1 MRMPNGYG
9 SVIKLKGKRRKP
21 YAVRTSEIME
31 YVEIDAPKELKS
43 GYRYDF
49 KRHNFKWKKKDQV
62 WSAIAT
68 DSVKDFAEKMMATEG
83 YEYAVVFR
91 QTFKYLEY
99 FEKQERAYS
108 YLAELN
114 NAEVIPEHIRF
125 SETPTFAEMYDKWKR
140 YRNSLPDKIG
150 KSTWRNY
157 EIAFNHLADL
167 HHKKF
172 NALRTDEVQ
181 ECINK
186 WTCKSNS
193 TVSNI
198 RTALN
203 NMYKYAL
210 MNNYIEK
217 DLSQFFVYSWVEPSE
232 QIHSRYTDEEIA
244 VLWANLYVVNNVD
257 LILITIYSG
266 LRPTELLEITT
277 DNVHLD
283 EQYMVG
289 GIKTEAG
296 IDRVIPIADK
306 ILPLIK
312 NRYDKNKRFL
322 VNNKYGNH
330 YTYGSYVSANF
341 NTVMNRLQMQ
351 HLPHDGRHTFASLM
365 DNVGANEVCLK
376 LIMGHSM
383 KNDVTKGVYTHKTI
397 PQLIEEVNKI

>member
-1 MRMPNGYG
+1 M
-9 SVIKLKGKRRKP
+9 
-21 YAVRTSEIME
+21 
-31 YVEIDAPKELKS
+31 
-43 GYRYDF
+43 
-49 KRHNFKWKKKDQV
+49 
-62 WSAIAT
+62 
-68 DSVKDFAEKMMATEG
+68 
-83 YEYAVVFR
+83 VFR

-198 RTALN
+198 RTVLN

-210 MNNYIEK
+210 MNNYIER

-283 EQYMVG
+283 EQYMIG

-383 KNDVTKGVYTHKTI
+383 RNDVTKGVYTHKTI

>member
-99 FEKQERAYS
+99 FEKQERSYS

-150 KSTWRNY
+150 KSTGRNY

-198 RTALN
+198 RTVLN

-232 QIHSRYTDEEIA
+232 QIHSIYMDEEIA

-283 EQYMVG
+283 EQYMIG

-312 NRYDKNKRFL
+312 NRYDKSKRFL

-383 KNDVTKGVYTHKTI
+383 RNDVTKGVYTHKTI

>member
-198 RTALN
+198 RTVLN

-232 QIHSRYTDEEIA
+232 QIHSRYTDDEIA

>member
-1 MRMPNGYG
+1 MRLPNGYG

-21 YAVRTSEIME
+21 YAVRTSEIVE
-31 YVEIDAPKELKS
+31 YIEIDAPPDLPKAVLN
-43 GYRYDF
+43 DF
-49 KRHNFKWKKKDQV
+49 KRFNFKYKWRSQS
-62 WSAIAT
+62 WSAVST
-68 DSVKDFAEKMMATEG
+68 DAAQEYAKDLMESDG
-83 YEYAVVFR
+83 YEYSIVYKQA
-91 QTFKYLEY
+91 FKYLEY
-99 FEKQERAYS
+99 FTKQEHAYS
-108 YLAELN
+108 YLSELN
-114 NAEVIPEHIRF
+114 NAEVVPEHIRY
-125 SETPTFAEMYDKWKR
+125 SETPTFAEMYDKWKH
-140 YRNSLPDKIG
+140 YRKALPDKISS
-150 KSTWRNY
+150 STWRNY
-157 EIAFNHLADL
+157 EIAFNHLSDL

-172 NALRTDEVQ
+172 NTLRTDEVQ

-198 RTALN
+198 RTVLN

-217 DLSQFFVYSWVEPSE
+217 DLSQFFVYSWAGPAE
-232 QIHSRYTDEEIA
+232 QIHSRYSDEEIA
-244 VLWANLYVVNNVD
+244 LLWSNLYVINNVD
-257 LILITIYSG
+257 LILITIYTG

-277 DNVHLD
+277 DNVHIE

-289 GIKTEAG
+289 GMKTEAG
-296 IDRVIPIADK
+296 TDRIIPIADK

-312 NRYDKNKRFL
+312 NRYDPDRRFL

-341 NTVMNRLQMQ
+341 NTVMNRLQMK

-365 DNVGANEVCLK
+365 DNAGANEVCLK

>member
-1 MRMPNGYG
+1 MRLPNGYG

-21 YAVRTSEIME
+21 YAVRTSEISE
-31 YVEIDAPKELKS
+31 FVEIDAPKEPPSNILRDFV
-43 GYRYDF
+43 RY
-49 KRHNFKWKKKDQV
+49 NFKWQWRKQV
-62 WSAIAT
+62 WSAI
-68 DSVKDFAEKMMATEG
+68 SSEPVLSFAEDLMQEEG
-83 YEYAVVFR
+83 YEYSISYR

-99 FEKQERAYS
+99 FAKQEHAYS
-108 YLAELN
+108 YLSELN
-114 NAEVIPEHIRF
+114 NADVVAEHIRYA
-125 SETPTFAEMYDKWKR
+125 ETPTFAEMYGKWKN
-140 YRNSLPDKIG
+140 YRKALPDKI
-150 KSTWRNY
+150 SSNTWRNY
-157 EIAFNHLADL
+157 EIAFNHLSDL

-198 RTALN
+198 RTVLN
-203 NMYKYAL
+203 NLYKYAL

-217 DLSQFFVYSWVEPSE
+217 DLSQFFVYSWVDPAE
-232 QIHSRYTDEEIA
+232 QIHSRYTNEEIA
-244 VLWANLYVVNNVD
+244 TLWSKLYVINNVD
-257 LILITIYSG
+257 LILITIYTG

-283 EQYMVG
+283 EQYMIG
-289 GIKTEAG
+289 GMKTEAG
-296 IDRVIPIADK
+296 TDRVIPIADK
-306 ILPLIK
+306 ILPLVK
-312 NRYDKNKRFL
+312 NRYDANRRFL

-341 NTVMNRLQMQ
+341 NTVMNKLNMK

-365 DNVGANEVCLK
+365 DDAGANEVCIK

-383 KNDVTKGVYTHKTI
+383 KNNVTKGVYTHKTTQ
-397 PQLIEEVNKI
+397 QLIDEVNKI

>member
-1 MRMPNGYG
+1 MRLPNGYG
-9 SVIKLKGKRRKP
+9 SVVKLKGKRRKP
-21 YAVRTSEIME
+21 YAVRTSEIVE
-31 YVEIDAPKELKS
+31 YVEIEAPRELPNDMT
-43 GYRYDF
+43 YDF
-49 KRHNFKWKKKDQV
+49 KRFNFKWNYKSEI
-62 WSAIAT
+62 WSAVST
-68 DSVKDFAEKMMATEG
+68 DNVR
-83 YEYAVVFR
+83 EYAKEIMTTKGFEYNITFR

-99 FEKQERAYS
+99 FTKQEQAYS
-108 YLAELN
+108 YLSELN
-114 NAEVIPEHIRF
+114 NAEVVPEHIRY
-125 SETPTFAEMYDKWKR
+125 SETPTFAEMYDKWKK
-140 YRNSLPDKIG
+140 YRKSLPDKIANN
-150 KSTWRNY
+150 TWRNY
-157 EIAFNHLADL
+157 EIAFNHLSDL

-198 RTALN
+198 RTVLN

-217 DLSQFFVYSWVEPSE
+217 DLSRFFVYSWVEPAE
-232 QIHSRYTDEEIA
+232 QIHSRYTTEEIA
-244 VLWANLYVVNNVD
+244 ILWANLYVINNVD
-257 LILITIYSG
+257 LILITIYTG

-277 DNVHLD
+277 DNVHIE
-283 EQYMVG
+283 EQYMIG

-296 IDRVIPIADK
+296 IDRIIPIADK

-312 NRYDKNKRFL
+312 NRYDPNRRFL

-351 HLPHDGRHTFASLM
+351 HLPHDGRHTFASMM
-365 DNVGANEVCLK
+365 DDIGANEVCTK

-383 KNDVTKGVYTHKTI
+383 RNDVTKSVYTHKSI
-397 PQLIEEVNKI
+397 DQLIAEVNKL

>member
-1 MRMPNGYG
+1 
-9 SVIKLKGKRRKP
+9 
-21 YAVRTSEIME
+21 
-31 YVEIDAPKELKS
+31 
-43 GYRYDF
+43 
-49 KRHNFKWKKKDQV
+49 
-62 WSAIAT
+62 
-68 DSVKDFAEKMMATEG
+68 MATEG
-83 YEYAVVFR
+83 YEYAVVYR

-114 NAEVIPEHIRF
+114 NAEVVSEHIRF
-125 SETPTFAEMYDKWKR
+125 SETPTFAEMYHKWKK
-140 YRNSLPDKIG
+140 YRNTLPDKIC

-198 RTALN
+198 RTVLN

-244 VLWANLYVVNNVD
+244 VLWANLYIVNNVD

-289 GIKTEAG
+289 GIKTDAG
-296 IDRVIPIADK
+296 IDRIIPIADK

-312 NRYDKNKRFL
+312 NRYDANRRFL

-341 NTVMNRLQMQ
+341 NTVMNRLQMK

-383 KNDVTKGVYTHKTI
+383 RNDVTKSVYTHKTI